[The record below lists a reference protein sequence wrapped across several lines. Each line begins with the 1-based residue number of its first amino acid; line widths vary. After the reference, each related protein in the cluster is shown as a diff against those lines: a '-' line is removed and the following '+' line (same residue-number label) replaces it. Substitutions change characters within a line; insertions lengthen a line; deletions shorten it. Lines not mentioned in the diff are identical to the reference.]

1 MSMLRTLLQFIILI
15 LSFIGSAQNNSNTQ
29 ENNPSQNREV
39 IRLSDSNQV
48 SLLTASPG
56 AELYTAFG
64 HTGIRFVD
72 YKNDFDVV
80 FNYGT
85 FDFDQPG
92 FYTNFVKGKMLY
104 MISGSSFDYFMEE
117 YVIEKRSVREQEIA
131 LPTRDK
137 QRLFDFLYNNALPE
151 NREYYYDF
159 FWDNCATRPRDV
171 FEKVLGDRLQYRI
184 DTANFENN
192 KTMHDMLRLYVGKN
206 YWVDY
211 GFDLILGLP
220 CEITATPRNQTFLP
234 DYVSKY
240 MASAYVDG
248 HPLVTSEKFLLK
260 YPLPEIESTFRPMH
274 LNLLLLLFVFLIWLL
289 ERKNKTHFFGLDFAI
304 FFTMGLLGTF
314 FLSLWF
320 FTSHYSVPKNLNLLW
335 LVPSHLFVAYLLLR
349 RRKPKW
355 LKFYFMVTAILMALI
370 LIFWKLLPQ
379 PFNPAVMPLIILL
392 GFRST
397 LIVLQLNRNQKNT

>member
-1 MSMLRTLLQFIILI
+1 MIRTSCQFLILI
-15 LSFIGSAQNNSNTQ
+15 LVVFGNVQNAASAQDNNQTPNT
-29 ENNPSQNREV
+29 EV
-39 IRLSDSNQV
+39 PRLSDSSQV

-64 HTGIRFVD
+64 HTGIRFID

-92 FYTNFVKGKMLY
+92 FYTNFVKGKMRY
-104 MISGSSFDYFMEE
+104 MIAASSFDYFMEE
-117 YVIEKRSVREQEIA
+117 YVVEKRSVREQDIS
-131 LPTRDK
+131 LPNQDK
-137 QRLFDFLYNNALPE
+137 QKLFDFLYNNSLPQ
-151 NREYYYDF
+151 NREYFYDF

-171 FEKVLGDRLQYRI
+171 FENVLGNRLQYRI

-220 CEITATPRNQTFLP
+220 CEINASPRYQTFLP

-240 MASAYVDG
+240 MGSAYVDG
-248 HPLVTSEKFLLK
+248 QPLVTNEKFLLK
-260 YPLPEIESTFRPMH
+260 YPLPEIKSTFRPIH
-274 LNLLLLLFVFLIWLL
+274 LNLLLLLFVFLIWLV
-289 ERKNKTHFFGLDFAI
+289 ERKKKTHFFGVDFAI

-335 LVPSHLFVAYLLLR
+335 LIPSHLFVAYLLVR
-349 RRKPKW
+349 KRKPQW
-355 LKFYFMVTAILMALI
+355 LKFYFMFTAILMVLI
-370 LIFWKLLPQ
+370 LIFWNILPQ
-379 PFNPAVMPLIILL
+379 PFNPAVIPLILLL

-397 LIVLQLNRNQKNT
+397 LIALHLNRYQENT